1 MTIKKQLFLG
11 SVISI
16 AILASYIVPTIVIGD
31 YIDYRKA
38 HGKLQFQVFV
48 MQHSGAIINYEENF
62 KRIEKS
68 HEDHL
73 WCQLPS

>member
-1 MTIKKQLFLG
+1 
-11 SVISI
+11 
-16 AILASYIVPTIVIGD
+16 
-31 YIDYRKA
+31 
-38 HGKLQFQVFV
+38 LQFQVFV